1 MTEAYKKVLAFIE
14 KNLEKEKGKWE
25 IGMKN
30 KYFQW
35 LDMKEDFIRAF
46 KTMQQQDELERNKIK
61 ETK

>member
-1 MTEAYKKVLAFIE
+1 MTEPYKKVLDFIE
-14 KNLEKEKGKWE
+14 KNLIKERGKWE
-25 IGMKN
+25 VGMKN

-35 LDMKEDFIRAF
+35 VDMKEDFIRAF

>member
-1 MTEAYKKVLAFIE
+1 MTEPYKKVLEFIE
-14 KNLEKEKGKWE
+14 KNLSKERGKWE

-35 LDMKEDFIRAF
+35 VDMKEDFIRAF
-46 KTMQQQDELERNKIK
+46 KTMQQQDEIERNKTK